1 MCFSK
6 IKRNFA
12 ANFIK
17 GNNEESYF
25 DDAGIDDVLR
35 NVG

>member
-12 ANFIK
+12 AKFIK
-17 GNNEESYF
+17 GNNEKYYF

>member
-1 MCFSK
+1 MPK
-6 IKRNFA
+6 KRRIFA
-12 ANFIK
+12 AKFIK
-17 GNNEESYF
+17 GNNEKYYF